1 MSVEELGSP
10 LGPTGHVI
18 FGLVG
23 RDKIDL
29 IVIAL
34 RKANPIRH
42 RNASAFTIL
51 SHLINLLTIMR
62 KVRYNCHVM
71 AYHRKVLI
79 KPKDLASPR

>member
-34 RKANPIRH
+34 RKANPIQH
-42 RNASAFTIL
+42 RNASDFAIL
-51 SHLINLLTIMR
+51 ADHYAKGTL
-62 KVRYNCHVM
+62 
-71 AYHRKVLI
+71 
-79 KPKDLASPR
+79 